1 MGIIEQKANTHQKGF
16 TLVEV
21 MATVIIMGT
30 LATMAVPL
38 YAGYVQK
45 AKIAEATNVI
55 GAIIASQR
63 LEMQRFPSRG
73 FYSAAS
79 HEEFLTGGLDLS
91 DTKYFQYRVTTN
103 GRAPA
108 RRFTVR
114 ATATNEFCDNCDE
127 CTITY
132 HYNPANDPAGEW
144 ACDGACITR
153 DMISG

>member
-1 MGIIEQKANTHQKGF
+1 MGILEQKANTTQKGF

-21 MATVIIMGT
+21 MATIIIVGT
-30 LATMAVPL
+30 LAAVAAPQ

-45 AKIAEATNVI
+45 ANSE
-55 GAIIASQR
+55 R

-79 HEEFLTGGLDLS
+79 HEDFLAKGLDLS
-91 DTKYFQYRVTTN
+91 DTKYFTYQVTTD

-108 RRFTVR
+108 TTFTVR
-114 ATATNEFCDNCDE
+114 VTATNEFSENPDQ

-132 HYNPANDPAGEW
+132 RHNRANDPVGEW
-144 ACDGACITR
+144 ACDGTCITR
-153 DMISG
+153 DMILRQ

>member
-1 MGIIEQKANTHQKGF
+1 MGVIEQKASTTQKGF

-21 MATVIIMGT
+21 MATIIIVGT
-30 LATMAVPL
+30 LAAVAAPQ

-45 AKIAEATNVI
+45 AKITEATNAI
-55 GAIIASQR
+55 GAIITSER

-79 HEEFLTGGLDLS
+79 HEEFLSRGLDLS
-91 DTKYFQYRVTTN
+91 DTKYFTYQVTTD

-108 RRFTVR
+108 TTFTVR
-114 ATATNEFCDNCDE
+114 ATATNEFSENPDQ

-132 HYNPANDPAGEW
+132 RQNRANDPVGE
-144 ACDGACITR
+144 
-153 DMISG
+153 